1 MFDIG
6 FTEVLVIAVIS
17 LIVIGPD
24 RLPETVRTVS
34 MWIGRFKRSL
44 RETRRE
50 IEQQL
55 GTDEIRRQL
64 HNEEIMRNLEKMR
77 GEMDALKKEVR
88 LESELFEDSPNT
100 SPTSAETH
108 GAADDAQE
116 NPNAEAGDDGS
127 AADLRPSEQKHSE
140 GSSD

>member
-6 FTEVLVIAVIS
+6 FAELLVIAVIS
-17 LIVIGPD
+17 LLVIGPE

-44 RETRRE
+44 RDTRRE

-55 GTDEIRRQL
+55 GADDIRRQL

-77 GEMDALKKEVR
+77 SEMNALKKEVR
-88 LESELFEDSPNT
+88 LESELFEDSASTKPADST
-100 SPTSAETH
+100 TAPE
-108 GAADDAQE
+108 AADGASTDA
-116 NPNAEAGDDGS
+116 NPNSGASDPA
-127 AADLRPSEQKHSE
+127 PSEQKPS
-140 GSSD
+140 

>member
-6 FTEVLVIAVIS
+6 LTELLVIAVIS
-17 LIVIGPD
+17 LVVIGPD

-50 IEQQL
+50 LEQQL
-55 GTDEIRRQL
+55 GADEIRRQL

-77 GEMDALKKEVR
+77 SEMDELKKEVR
-88 LESELFEDSPNT
+88 LESELYETGDEPPSIAPDAPAVEKAATTPDGTDAPDS
-100 SPTSAETH
+100 
-108 GAADDAQE
+108 
-116 NPNAEAGDDGS
+116 
-127 AADLRPSEQKHSE
+127 RPPEQKQS
-140 GSSD
+140 